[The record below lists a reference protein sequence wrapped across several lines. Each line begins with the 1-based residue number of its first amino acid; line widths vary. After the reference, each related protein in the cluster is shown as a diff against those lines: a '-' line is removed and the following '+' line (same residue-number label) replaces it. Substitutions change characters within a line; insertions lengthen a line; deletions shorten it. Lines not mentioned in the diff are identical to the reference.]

1 MDTQQIIS
9 IIIFAVTMTAIMTER
24 LHRALAAIA
33 GAILL
38 IIFHI
43 LDVESFASYIDF
55 NTVGILIGMMLFVSV
70 VKTSGLFEYI
80 AIKSAKI
87 SKGRPWAIMVM
98 FFIITACLSAFLDN
112 VTTVLLVGPM
122 TIAVT
127 ELLKVNPVPY
137 LITQILASNIGGT
150 ATLIGDPPN
159 IMIGSSANL
168 SFMDFIANTG
178 IPAIIIAIA
187 TLIGFYFIYGRN
199 FSVSAENMKAVAK
212 LDEKRSI
219 KNKRLMI
226 ISVILMILIVLA
238 FIFHSQLGMESSTI
252 AIAAAV
258 IILLISHE
266 DMDDIIASV
275 EWSTIVFFIGLFGV
289 VGGLQETGVIDMAA
303 NFLLDVTNGH
313 TTLMLL
319 LILWVSA
326 LLSSFLDNIP
336 FVATLI
342 PLILTMGE
350 SGVDISPLWWALSL
364 GACLG
369 GNGTLV
375 GASANVVLSG
385 ISKKSGHEITFKQYL
400 KVGFPMMIMSIVIS
414 TIYLLLK
421 FA

>member
-24 LHRALAAIA
+24 LHRALAAVA

-87 SKGRPWAIMVM
+87 SNGRPWAIMVM

-178 IPAIIIAIA
+178 VPSLIIAIA

-199 FSVSAENMKAVAK
+199 FYASAENMKAVAK
-212 LDEKRSI
+212 LDEKKAI

-226 ISVILMILIVLA
+226 ISIVLMILIVLA
-238 FIFHSQLGMESSTI
+238 FIFHSQIGMESSTI

-258 IILLISHE
+258 IILLVSKE
-266 DMDDIIASV
+266 DMDEIIASV

-303 NFLLDVTNGH
+303 NFLLDVTDGH

-350 SGVDISPLWWALSL
+350 SGVDVSALWWALSL

-385 ISKKSGHEITFKQYL
+385 ISKKSGYEITFKQYL
-400 KVGFPMMIMSIVIS
+400 KIGFPMMIMSIVIS

>member
-24 LHRALAAIA
+24 LHRALAAVA

-43 LDVESFASYIDF
+43 LDVEGFASYIDF

-87 SKGRPWAIMVM
+87 SNGRPWAIMVM

-178 IPAIIIAIA
+178 VPSLIIAIA

-199 FSVSAENMKAVAK
+199 FYASAENMKAVAK
-212 LDEKRSI
+212 LDEKKAI

-226 ISVILMILIVLA
+226 ISIVLMILIVLA
-238 FIFHSQLGMESSTI
+238 FIFHSQIGMESSTI

-258 IILLISHE
+258 IILLVSKE
-266 DMDDIIASV
+266 DMDEIIASV

-303 NFLLDVTNGH
+303 NFLLDVTDGH

-350 SGVDISPLWWALSL
+350 SGVDVSALWWALSL

-385 ISKKSGHEITFKQYL
+385 ISKKSGYEITFKQYL
-400 KVGFPMMIMSIVIS
+400 KIGFPMMIMSIVIS

>member
-87 SKGRPWAIMVM
+87 SNGRPWAIMVM

-178 IPAIIIAIA
+178 VPSLIIAIA

-199 FSVSAENMKAVAK
+199 FYASAENMKAVAK
-212 LDEKRSI
+212 LDEKKAI

-226 ISVILMILIVLA
+226 ISIVLMILIVLA
-238 FIFHSQLGMESSTI
+238 FIFHSQIGMESSTI

-258 IILLISHE
+258 IILLVSKE
-266 DMDDIIASV
+266 DMDEIIASV

-303 NFLLDVTNGH
+303 NFLLDVTDGH

-350 SGVDISPLWWALSL
+350 SGVDVSALWWALSL

-385 ISKKSGHEITFKQYL
+385 ISKKSGYEITFKQYL

>member
-24 LHRALAAIA
+24 LHRALAAVA

-87 SKGRPWAIMVM
+87 SNGRPWAIMVM

-112 VTTVLLVGPM
+112 VTTVVLVGPM

-178 IPAIIIAIA
+178 VPSLIIAIA

-199 FSVSAENMKAVAK
+199 FYASAENMKAVAK
-212 LDEKRSI
+212 LDEKKAI

-226 ISVILMILIVLA
+226 ISIVLMILIVLA
-238 FIFHSQLGMESSTI
+238 FIFHSQIGMESSTI

-258 IILLISHE
+258 IILLVSKE
-266 DMDDIIASV
+266 DMDEIIASV

-303 NFLLDVTNGH
+303 NFLLDVTDGH

-350 SGVDISPLWWALSL
+350 SGVDVSALWWALSL

-385 ISKKSGHEITFKQYL
+385 ISKKSGYEITFKQYL
-400 KVGFPMMIMSIVIS
+400 KIGFPMMIMSIVIS